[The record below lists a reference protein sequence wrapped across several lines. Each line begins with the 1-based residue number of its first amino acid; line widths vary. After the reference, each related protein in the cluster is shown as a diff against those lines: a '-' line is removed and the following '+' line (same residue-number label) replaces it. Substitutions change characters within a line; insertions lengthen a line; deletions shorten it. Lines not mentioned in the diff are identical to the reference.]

1 MVVLVGVGKGGL
13 RAPYVPL
20 EMTLSAF
27 LVVRVL
33 GQSCSQPWSVCPAL
47 TSMQCPLSRYKQI
60 IMFQI

>member
-27 LVVRVL
+27 LVVRVAHSPRL
-33 GQSCSQPWSVCPAL
+33 SVLLSPACSAL
-47 TSMQCPLSRYKQI
+47 LVDTSRL
-60 IMFQI
+60 